1 MLKMLH
7 PTMNP
12 TLSQSPW
19 PLYPDK
25 LRTGDEY
32 SLGTKHSPHAFFE
45 STVSPKSTVHPGR
58 YKRRVNEI
66 YAVWHC
72 YRFKGTMSAV
82 GHAQWSP
89 VETNLHI
96 TRSGIFV
103 FSPLRSSCDR
113 IFSRT
118 DIGLTCFSPGFLAI
132 LSAVLAALHL

>member
-96 TRSGIFV
+96 TRSGKAAAFLCFHHCVRRVIASFHA
-103 FSPLRSSCDR
+103 
-113 IFSRT
+113 RT
-118 DIGLTCFSPGFLAI
+118 
-132 LSAVLAALHL
+132 